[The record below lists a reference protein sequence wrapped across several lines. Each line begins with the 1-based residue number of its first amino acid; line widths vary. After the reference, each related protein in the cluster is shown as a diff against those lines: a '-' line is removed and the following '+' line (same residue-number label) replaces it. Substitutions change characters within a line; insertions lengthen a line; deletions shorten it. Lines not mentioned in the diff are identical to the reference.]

1 MTPPRKRTS
10 CAASND
16 LDWESTSLNQAAALG
31 FHVCNA
37 DLEDE
42 LIRAL
47 GTSAAERLLDTQGE
61 LDSFRRFQN
70 QPAQRANDVQAQL
83 RRFMGTRAGRKIRY
97 GSLLVDA
104 IDLDRIPQG
113 LYLALACARN

>member
-1 MTPPRKRTS
+1 AEEVYVIRGLERSGLGASLTRTKM
-10 CAASND
+10 AG
-16 LDWESTSLNQAAALG
+16 LG

-47 GTSAAERLLDTQGE
+47 GTPAAERLLDSQGE

-70 QPAQRANDVQAQL
+70 QPAQRGRNLQAQL
-83 RRFMGTRAGRKIRY
+83 RRFIGTRAGRMIRY
-97 GSLLVDA
+97 GSLMVYA
-104 IDLDRIPQG
+104 IALDRVSHS
-113 LYLALACARN
+113 LH